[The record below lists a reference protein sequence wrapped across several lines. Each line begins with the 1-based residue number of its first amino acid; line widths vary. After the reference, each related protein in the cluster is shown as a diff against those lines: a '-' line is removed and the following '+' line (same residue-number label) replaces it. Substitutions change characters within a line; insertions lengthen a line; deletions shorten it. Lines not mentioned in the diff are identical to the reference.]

1 MPTSDVQ
8 SQIFQHIKIK
18 LPPHSSLVDEVAAV
32 LDVSTDSAYRRIRGD
47 KALSLEEL
55 HKLCERF
62 QLSLDQLLSLKS
74 EALIFSGSFI
84 HPSSFQFD
92 QYLKSAIR
100 HVKYM
105 AGFKERKM
113 YYLCKDIPIFY
124 HFHFREVAAFKH
136 YVWMKGIFN
145 APELVNKK
153 FSLKEYPD
161 ELFELGQTALN
172 IYNGID
178 SVEIWNLESINSSL
192 RQIDYYLESG
202 MFADEREALMIYE
215 AYEKLIEHLDTMAG
229 VGYKFNVDGSRSEAS
244 GTYQMYLNEMVIGDN
259 SILVVLDNSKL
270 GFIIHTV
277 INIMTTR
284 DVRFC
289 DNMYEC
295 MQNLMKK
302 STLISSVGE
311 RERSR
316 FFKYLRNR
324 ISQRKESIRIQTRS
338 GRSS

>member
-1 MPTSDVQ
+1 MNSIELQ
-8 SQIFQHIKIK
+8 SKIFQQIKNK
-18 LPPHSSLVDEVAAV
+18 LSSNSSMVDEIASV
-32 LDVSTDSAYRRIRGD
+32 LEISNDSAYRRIRGD
-47 KALSLEEL
+47 KMLTLEEL
-55 HKLCERF
+55 YKLCNRF
-62 QLSLDQLLSLKS
+62 QLSLDQLFNLKS
-74 EALIFSGSFI
+74 EALVFSGSFI
-84 HPSSFQFD
+84 HPGSFRFG
-92 QYLKSAIR
+92 QYLQSAIQ

-113 YYLCKDIPIFY
+113 YYLCKDIPLFH
-124 HFHFREVAAFKH
+124 HFHFKEVAAFKH

-145 APELVNKK
+145 APELANKK
-153 FSLKEYPD
+153 FRLKDYSD
-161 ELFELGQTALN
+161 DLFELGQKALN
-172 IYNGID
+172 VYNEID

-202 MFADEREALMIYE
+202 MFADEQEALQIYE
-215 AYEKLIEHLDTMAG
+215 AYEKLIEHLDAMAG
-229 VGYKFNVDGSRSEAS
+229 AGYKFSVHGSKTETS
-244 GTYQMYLNEMVIGDN
+244 GNYQMYLNEMVIGDN
-259 SILVVLDNSKL
+259 SILVQLDNSRL

-302 STLISSVGE
+302 STLISSVSE

-316 FFKYLRNR
+316 FFKQLKNR
-324 ISQRKESIRIQTRS
+324 ISRRKEAIKA
-338 GRSS
+338 